1 MDAVMLSVAKHLWP
15 ELQILR
21 FAQDDNSS
29 ASVCQRT
36 SQEMNIQRRR
46 RTMNYRL
53 HMRLDSIRGRSRNR
67 PVVR

>member
-36 SQEMNIQRRR
+36 SATARA
-46 RTMNYRL
+46 T
-53 HMRLDSIRGRSRNR
+53 RS
-67 PVVR
+67 

>member
-36 SQEMNIQRRR
+36 RALVSFDE
-46 RTMNYRL
+46 
-53 HMRLDSIRGRSRNR
+53 G
-67 PVVR
+67 

>member
-1 MDAVMLSVAKHLWP
+1 MLSVAKHLWP

-36 SQEMNIQRRR
+36 SVILRELATEGSAVAVAGSANCWSLTSFGMTAPQNHR
-46 RTMNYRL
+46 
-53 HMRLDSIRGRSRNR
+53 D
-67 PVVR
+67 